1 MKKYLS
7 TLLILAA
14 LCGTASSGTALA
26 TPFAMQ
32 MQQLSDRQL
41 NSLFTKVAPIWGFSV
56 SMVWEDYYDG
66 LVTVTPQGGNYY
78 LLTHVDGGSIIAE
91 LEDGSF

>member
-14 LCGTASSGTALA
+14 LCGTSSSATALA
-26 TPFAMQ
+26 TPVAMQ

-41 NSLFTKVAPIWGFSV
+41 NSLFTKASPAWGISVSVIWG
-56 SMVWEDYYDG
+56 DYYDG
-66 LVTVTPQGGNYY
+66 LVTVNHQGGNYY
-78 LLTHVDGGSIIAE
+78 LLTHLDGGSILTE
-91 LEDGSF
+91 LEEGSF